1 MLALPLHLGDPHV
14 LVAVILLFAWLGWQ
28 FCLGTV
34 RGHLTMDVLWPSGI
48 PAVMANVAIF
58 NGQPVLI
65 KPVTI
70 WGSASSS
77 SKASYQLSSAARVET
92 DNIGFLMS

>member
-14 LVAVILLFAWLGWQ
+14 LVEVFLLFAWLGWQ
-28 FCLGTV
+28 SCLGTV
-34 RGHLTMDVLWPSGI
+34 RGHLTMDVPSGI
-48 PAVMANVAIF
+48 PAEMANFAIF
-58 NGQPVLI
+58 NGRPVLI

-77 SKASYQLSSAARVET
+77 KASYQLSSAARVGT
-92 DNIGFLMS
+92 DNIGFLMLV